1 MKSFVLVVAIMFMP
15 FTANTHQNETQ
26 QAKCHK
32 NAEGVLHCHVSVGR
46 CCIPMTLSEN
56 S

>member
-15 FTANTHQNETQ
+15 FTANAHQSENE

-32 NAEGVLHCHVSVGR
+32 NAEGVLHCHVSGGL
-46 CCIPMTLSEN
+46 CCIPLTLSEN